1 MDLLIFSTQT
11 SFLVIFWIGYF
22 IFIKTLLPLISMELK
37 IKQKI
42 ILSNLRWLKN
52 NINKVL
58 FFRLPHGKLLIK
70 TRGMLLSSEPLLS
83 KRAVFFG
90 LYPMDLLLI
99 KQKVQK

>member
-11 SFLVIFWIGYF
+11 SFLIVFWIGYF
-22 IFIKTLLPLISMELK
+22 IFIKTLLPLVSMELK

-42 ILSNLRWLKN
+42 ILNNLKWLKA

-70 TRGMLLSSEPLLS
+70 TRGMLLSSEPLLN
-83 KRAVFFG
+83 KRKVFFG
-90 LYPMDLLLI
+90 VYPMDMLLI
-99 KQKVQK
+99 KQKIQK